1 MLHRVNPPQCLNE
14 LQAILRFQREVL
26 DFACTVTN
34 SSLLDEALI
43 RGTFVNNGVW
53 LCGRLWERGEPL
65 PFRSRLA
72 AVIDHVKGNAALRQL
87 ILEAFDH
94 DITFNVNV
102 NDGDFHF
109 SYNTNKLDAKTTE
122 ILGPLLV
129 AFYNDLLNVGY
140 PPSVHGGVGTINR
153 DKLVASFW
161 QANSD
166 MLTCPAC
173 DGVRPDTVNGKVYS
187 DEDHFFPKSKYPF
200 LSIHAAN
207 LLPVCI
213 ECNRVFK
220 LGRDPIDD
228 HHNEPLPNTF
238 HPYDSPALSHVDVQ
252 ISRTAAGAE
261 RQIAIVDRRA
271 MPSRRVNRLNYV
283 FKLEERWEKR
293 LDISVGMII
302 DQLRGQARL
311 FRTLGQPPEG
321 EGFAIEDVVRAS
333 LEDDLSVRRAKI
345 GKTHWYVLQS
355 SYLQYALDDADEFEL
370 LLEEFL
376 AT

>member
-1 MLHRVNPPQCLNE
+1 MLHRVNPPHCLNE

-26 DFACTVTN
+26 DFACAVTN

-109 SYNTNKLDAKTTE
+109 SYNTKKLDAETTE

-129 AFYNDLLNVGY
+129 AFYNDLLKAGY
-140 PPSVHGGVGTINR
+140 PPSVHGGAGTINR
-153 DKLVASFW
+153 DTLVASFW
-161 QANSD
+161 EANLE
-166 MLTCPAC
+166 MMTCPAC
-173 DGVRPDTVNGKVYS
+173 DAIRPDTVDGKVYS

-207 LLPVCI
+207 LLPVCV

-220 LGRDPIDD
+220 LGKDPIDD
-228 HHNEPLPNTF
+228 HYNEPLPNTF
-238 HPYDSPALSHVDVQ
+238 HPYDSPALSHVNVQ
-252 ISRTAAGAE
+252 VTRTAPGAE
-261 RQIAIVDRRA
+261 PQIAIIDRHA
-271 MPSRRVNRLNYV
+271 SQSRRVNSLNHV
-283 FKLEERWEKR
+283 FRLEERWKKR
-293 LDISVGMII
+293 LEISIGIII
-302 DQLRGQARL
+302 DQLRGQARAL
-311 FRTLGQPPEG
+311 RKLDESLAG
-321 EGFAIEDVVRAS
+321 EDVA
-333 LEDDLSVRRAKI
+333 LEDAVRSLLEGDLSVKRDKI
-345 GKTHWYVLQS
+345 GKTHSYVLQS

-376 AT
+376 AA

>member
-1 MLHRVNPPQCLNE
+1 VLHRVNPPQCLNE

-26 DFACTVTN
+26 EFACTLTN
-34 SSLLDEALI
+34 SSLLSEASVKA
-43 RGTFVNNGVW
+43 GFVNTGGW
-53 LCGRLWERGEPL
+53 LCGRLWENRKPL
-65 PFRSRLA
+65 PFWSTLV
-72 AVIDHVKGNAALRQL
+72 AVIDHVKGDAALRQL
-87 ILEAFDH
+87 IMEAFDH
-94 DITFNVNV
+94 DITFNLNL
-102 NDGDFHF
+102 NDGGFHF
-109 SYNTNKLDAKTTE
+109 SYNTKRLDAKTTE

-129 AFYNDLLNVGY
+129 AFYNDLLKTGY
-140 PPSVHGGVGTINR
+140 PPIVHGGVETITR

-161 QANSD
+161 QANSE
-166 MLTCPAC
+166 MMTCPAC

-207 LLPVCI
+207 LLPVCV

-228 HHNEPLPNTF
+228 HYNEPLLNTF
-238 HPYDSPALSHVDVQ
+238 HPYDSPALLHVEVQ
-252 ISRTAAGAE
+252 VSRTAPGAE

-283 FKLEERWEKR
+283 FKLEERWKKR
-293 LDISVGMII
+293 LDTSVGMII
-302 DQLRGQARL
+302 DQLRGHARL
-311 FRTLGQPPEG
+311 LRTLGQPLDG
-321 EGFAIEDVVRAS
+321 AGLAVEDVVRIA
-333 LEDDLSVRRAKI
+333 LEDDLAVKREKI

-370 LLEEFL
+370 LLEGFL
-376 AT
+376 GA